1 MESYKYYN
9 LGLELEL
16 IQYRR
21 DIQNIKNILSYLL
34 DNQKIKIV
42 VIIYKEILGY

>member
-42 VIIYKEILGY
+42 IIIIL